1 MKQNIRLM
9 TFTALLAAVSV
20 LLSYFEIPIIPA
32 FPFLKLD
39 FAEVPII
46 LSAMLLGFVPAVCA
60 EGVRSVIALFLTGTA
75 SAGVGTAFNFVLG
88 VLFALIYCF
97 FLGKKSW
104 RLPVKMLVGA
114 LGLTIIAC
122 LLNFVAVVPLYKQ
135 IGMFPQNVATEYYIW
150 AGALPLNL
158 VKWLS
163 NSLLAALVSKSGV
176 ERFIIKE
183 R

>member
-1 MKQNIRLM
+1 MQKNIKLM
-9 TFTALLAAVSV
+9 TTTALLAAISI

-46 LSAMLLGFVPAVCA
+46 LSALLLGFIPTVCA
-60 EGVRSVIALFLTGTA
+60 EGIRSLVSLFLTGTA

-88 VLFALIYCF
+88 TIFAVLYCY
-97 FLGKKSW
+97 LLKSRQVNIW
-104 RLPVKMLVGA
+104 LKM
-114 LGLTIIAC
+114 IIASLALTLIAC
-122 LLNFVAVVPLYKQ
+122 ILNFVAVVPIYKL
-135 IGMFPQNVATEYYIW
+135 IGMFPQNVPTEYYIW

-158 VKWLS
+158 VKWLT
-163 NSLLAALVSKSGV
+163 NSILAAIVAKSGV
-176 ERFIIKE
+176 ERFIKE